1 MRLLHNQFRF
11 QFEFE
16 ENRKNLLIVE
26 RPEIFSKVVWELSEE
41 AQEEESGFVLS
52 ENDKIIKKREY
63 LNCVINPWE
72 ISLNEKKILNRLNEI
87 LKKEIQSSDL
97 LLESNRIYALI
108 EEFALHLLQN
118 IDFELVYSD
127 KTDVQNL
134 LKFMDIRFND
144 GQGTLL
150 EKIVDYVKVS
160 HELLGYQCFV
170 FVHLLSYLSCYEMK
184 KLYEYMQYQK
194 IPILLLESRQ
204 PKDIKEF
211 SNIVI
216 IDEDACEIMLDV

>member
-1 MRLLHNQFRF
+1 MRLHHNQFRF

-52 ENDKIIKKREY
+52 ENDKIIKKREN

-144 GQGTLL
+144 
-150 EKIVDYVKVS
+150 VKVS